1 MAGIVVKGAIDSQ
14 VRGST
19 LTSGTLC
26 AAQVAEWLCAAM
38 TQALRCATLPSM
50 ALAIGSVVEK
60 EAAAAAEASGV
71 GVSFHRC
78 TCNCRTCRSRSAF
91 GGGRC
96 PSGCPGGTVTDT
108 SGFDLP
114 AVARVRPENHFP
126 YLIALSIVV
135 GSRTLVCTA
144 VVVHL
149 REGPGGAAS

>member
-50 ALAIGSVVEK
+50 ALANGSVVEK

-71 GVSFHRC
+71 GVHSTAAPAIAARVGVV
-78 TCNCRTCRSRSAF
+78 RRSAAAAAPV
-91 GGGRC
+91 GAPAA
-96 PSGCPGGTVTDT
+96 PSQTPPAST
-108 SGFDLP
+108 SP
-114 AVARVRPENHFP
+114 
-126 YLIALSIVV
+126 LSPV
-135 GSRTLVCTA
+135 
-144 VVVHL
+144 
-149 REGPGGAAS
+149 